1 MTVNVELCEPRSA
14 QFGSPYP
21 HILGKAKLL
30 RDGPGKKRISELRKC
45 SWCGRTVKRV
55 LRS

>member
-1 MTVNVELCEPRSA
+1 MTIDVELCEPRTA

-21 HILGKAKLL
+21 HILGKPTLL
-30 RDGPGKKRISELRKC
+30 RDGKNKKRISELRKC